1 MEMGVFTPKL
11 NFVDGKVYSIEE
23 QVTMPESGVYEAE
36 LQHDNNTRSSASVSI
51 PDRR

>member
-36 LQHDNNTRSSASVSI
+36 LQHDNIDENTLRVYTV
-51 PDRR
+51 RR